1 MNFVRSATQRSASAV
16 KKVIVS
22 ASVIALLAGVLALT
36 GDAWSQQGKE
46 GASGAAAATNIPHKV
61 GLIDMAFVFK
71 NYKKFESLREDLKVE
86 IASSEEQAKEMQK
99 EIVEYQQKLKD
110 LKEGGAEYTKLEQ
123 QAVKKAAEF
132 ENFRRRTAKERLD
145 MILQANS
152 DLLRDL
158 LPIVDDMDRALKVL
172 EQSEQKEL
180 IDSPFAEGVKLVRN
194 KMHQT
199 LERKGLKAFDAA
211 GKPFDPDRHEAIT
224 QIPAPTEELKGCV
237 VDEIEKGYTLGD
249 RVLRFAKV
257 VVGI

>member
-1 MNFVRSATQRSASAV
+1 MTELENQLTDETTQGPATEAEQPSDKAPESAEITDASEPLLTEDTEVPAADDD
-16 KKVIVS
+16 VS
-22 ASVIALLAGVLALT
+22 ALAQAQARIA
-36 GDAWSQQGKE
+36 DYDDR
-46 GASGAAAATNIPHKV
+46 HKR
-61 GLIDMAFVFK
+61 LF
-71 NYKKFESLREDLKVE
+71 
-86 IASSEEQAKEMQK
+86 
-99 EIVEYQQKLKD
+99 
-110 LKEGGAEYTKLEQ
+110 
-123 QAVKKAAEF
+123 AEF